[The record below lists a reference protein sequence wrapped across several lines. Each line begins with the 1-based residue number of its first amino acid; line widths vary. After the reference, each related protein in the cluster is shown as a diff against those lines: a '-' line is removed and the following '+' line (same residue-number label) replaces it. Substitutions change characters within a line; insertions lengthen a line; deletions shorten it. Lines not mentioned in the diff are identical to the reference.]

1 MKASIY
7 YEKGDI
13 RYEEISVPEIGD
25 GEILMEMEACGLCG
39 TDIHK
44 ALDGTVKGPVVLG
57 HEAVGKIVKKGKNTD
72 RFNIGDRI
80 ITAIHVPCFTC
91 HYCNKGQYTLCGQ
104 FKNTNI
110 EPGGFAEY
118 IRIPEEHA
126 KHLVHIVPDGVSIEE
141 ATLAEPVA
149 CCIHGLKA
157 AGIQTGDSVMV
168 MGAGQIGSIH
178 GQLAKLKGADK
189 VIITDISEFKLRKA
203 KELGVE
209 YTINVL
215 NENLGERVNEITHG
229 KGLDIII
236 IAAGNSS
243 LLAEAVSLLGRGGK
257 IIVFS
262 PFDKDNMVKIDAGR
276 FFRDEISIIGTYSVT
291 PYDFPEAMDIIEK
304 KKINIK
310 DMITH
315 TFPLEKLKEAIEL
328 AADPG
333 NESLKIIITA

>member
-1 MKASIY
+1 M
-7 YEKGDI
+7 
-13 RYEEISVPEIGD
+13 
-25 GEILMEMEACGLCG
+25 
-39 TDIHK
+39 
-44 ALDGTVKGPVVLG
+44 
-57 HEAVGKIVKKGKNTD
+57 
-72 RFNIGDRI
+72 
-80 ITAIHVPCFTC
+80 
-91 HYCNKGQYTLCGQ
+91 
-104 FKNTNI
+104 
-110 EPGGFAEY
+110 
-118 IRIPEEHA
+118 
-126 KHLVHIVPDGVSIEE
+126 PDGVSVEE

-157 AGIQTGDSVMV
+157 ADIQIGDSVMV

-209 YTINVL
+209 YTVNVL
-215 NENLGERVNEITHG
+215 NENLGERVNEITRG

>member
-1 MKASIY
+1 MKAGIY
-7 YEKGDI
+7 YGKGDI
-13 RYEEISVPEIGD
+13 RYEDVEIPVIKD
-25 GEILMEMEACGLCG
+25 GEILIKTEACGLCG

-44 ALDGTVKGPVVLG
+44 ALDSTVKGPVVLG
-57 HEAVGKIVKKGKNTD
+57 HEAVGRVVEKGKGVE

-91 HYCNKGQYTLCGQ
+91 HYCNKGQYTLCAQ

-118 IRIPEEHA
+118 IRIPEEHV
-126 KHLVHIVPDGVSIEE
+126 KHLVQIVPENISIEE

-157 AGIQTGDSVMV
+157 ADIKPGDSVMV

-203 KELGVE
+203 KELGVDF
-209 YTINVL
+209 TVNVL
-215 NENLGERVNEITHG
+215 KENLSERIEEITG
-229 KGLDIII
+229 GNGVDIAI

-243 LLAEAVSLLGRGGK
+243 LLSEAVRLLRRGGK

-304 KKINIK
+304 GKINIK
-310 DMITH
+310 SMITH
-315 TFPLEKLKEAIEL
+315 TFPLEKLKEAVEL
-328 AADPG
+328 AADPEK
-333 NESLKIIITA
+333 ESLKIIITT

>member
-118 IRIPEEHA
+118 IRIPEEHV
-126 KHLVHIVPDGVSIEE
+126 KHLVHIVPDGVSVEE

-157 AGIQTGDSVMV
+157 ADIQIIKKVWIGAAIENRVCMCGSKISGILLTRWQAQTGCNPNHPH
-168 MGAGQIGSIH
+168 AWR
-178 GQLAKLKGADK
+178 KREC
-189 VIITDISEFKLRKA
+189 SECRSMLQRGFTECIAQEIRV
-203 KELGVE
+203 GV
-209 YTINVL
+209 V
-215 NENLGERVNEITHG
+215 
-229 KGLDIII
+229 
-236 IAAGNSS
+236 
-243 LLAEAVSLLGRGGK
+243 
-257 IIVFS
+257 
-262 PFDKDNMVKIDAGR
+262 
-276 FFRDEISIIGTYSVT
+276 
-291 PYDFPEAMDIIEK
+291 
-304 KKINIK
+304 
-310 DMITH
+310 
-315 TFPLEKLKEAIEL
+315 
-328 AADPG
+328 
-333 NESLKIIITA
+333 